1 MSRGRGN
8 PGRRVVCMVV
18 GILQFEIIIRGA
30 ESLKD
35 KRRVVQ
41 SLKDRLHRD
50 HQASVAEVGPPDVM
64 TSAVLGLAIV
74 GNDGRH
80 IGQTLDRI
88 LAKIPSMGE
97 GELGASTRRLIHGHA
112 SEIGEPV
119 AAGDEDLAEEMLKR
133 GEDAAGE
140 ALA

>member
-1 MSRGRGN
+1 
-8 PGRRVVCMVV
+8 MVV
-18 GILQFEIIIRGA
+18 GILQFEILIRGA

-41 SLKDRLHRD
+41 SIKDRLHRD
-50 HQASVAEVGPPDVM
+50 HQAAVAEVGPQDTC

-80 IGQTLDRI
+80 LGQVLDRI
-88 LAKIPSMGE
+88 LAKIPGMSE
-97 GELGASTRRLIHGHA
+97 GELGVSTRRLIHGHA
-112 SEIGEPV
+112 SEMGVPV
-119 AAGDEDLAEEMLKR
+119 VADDVSELTDEMIKR

-140 ALA
+140 AFA